1 MALNYNYLPLTTLRE
16 QASARNLLQLAL
28 SIPSLNVAKVSKEQ
42 CSLSQPQS
50 INGQSTIE
58 HYQLTINTLAD
69 SLSALRP
76 CPLLFLSMS
85 LLGGRFFVSNHRLT
99 IAIFDDKHVKTRVNR
114 RVVRSIS
121 EASGHSFSA
130 V

>member
-1 MALNYNYLPLTTLRE
+1 M
-16 QASARNLLQLAL
+16 
-28 SIPSLNVAKVSKEQ
+28 AKVSREQ

-76 CPLLFLSMS
+76 CPLLFLSIS

-99 IAIFDDKHVKTRVNR
+99 IAIFGDKHVKTRVNR

>member
-1 MALNYNYLPLTTLRE
+1 ML
-16 QASARNLLQLAL
+16 SRNLAYLWL
-28 SIPSLNVAKVSKEQ
+28 KVSREH

-76 CPLLFLSMS
+76 CPFLFLSIS

-99 IAIFDDKHVKTRVNR
+99 ITIFGDKHVKTRVNR